1 MQLKF
6 HYIAG
11 ILTSYNNHI
20 QSHLAP
26 DTHIYGYLN
35 IMPIIGKKWFCF
47 KKYSFICKYS
57 NSNTS
62 VNHYFSSI
70 DLQYTSN
77 QISMYRPLDLGWL
90 WFGTTQSTCDIYTG
104 LKRFT
109 VQLLNMNFCTFKEIW
124 IIMYLHISIFFSGV
138 NARFCRNTKQE
149 MPFLITS
156 AARKWIRVIRF
167 KQVLDQVNK

>member
-1 MQLKF
+1 MPVYLL
-6 HYIAG
+6 II
-11 ILTSYNNHI
+11 ILYSHI
-20 QSHLAP
+20 QSHFAP
-26 DTHIYGYLN
+26 DTHNLLHEYLN

-47 KKYSFICKYS
+47 KKYSFICKCS
-57 NSNTS
+57 NSNTT

-104 LKRFT
+104 LKWFT

-124 IIMYLHISIFFSGV
+124 ILMYLHISIFFSGV
-138 NARFCRNTKQE
+138 NKRLCRNTKQE
-149 MPFLITS
+149 LPFLITS
-156 AARKWIRVIRF
+156 AARK
-167 KQVLDQVNK
+167 